1 MIVTGINPAR
11 LRVKALLNGVERQ
24 NYPVADMIFSPA
36 QLVSLISHDMTLE
49 AGDIIACG
57 TSVGAG
63 SMKPGSMIVIEIDG
77 VGVLEN
83 RYEA

>member
-1 MIVTGINPAR
+1 
-11 LRVKALLNGVERQ
+11 
-24 NYPVADMIFSPA
+24 VADMIFSPLR
-36 QLVSLISHDMTLE
+36 LVSLISHDMTLE
-49 AGDIIACG
+49 PGDIIACG

-63 SMKPGSMIVIEIDG
+63 SMKPGSSIRVDIPG